1 MQIDAHAWALVSVPD
16 GKIHRVVEGS
26 YLGQNNGKV
35 IAIDLDQSALEIEEL
50 LQGPTG
56 RWEIRPIRLGVNH

>member
-1 MQIDAHAWALVSVPD
+1 
-16 GKIHRVVEGS
+16 VVEGS

-35 IAIDLDQSALEIEEL
+35 VAIDLDKSALEIEEL

-56 RWEIRPIRLGVNH
+56 RWEIRPARLGVNH